1 MGDVRQGQA
10 ARSGRYSAL
19 ISMLVLMSL
28 AGCDKPPPVS
38 TSMTVDQAARAS
50 FDAPARFPKTTT
62 GSVSVAQSPNDL
74 RAPQLYFGAEA
85 AVSPA
90 VQTTPVTVGS
100 EGTQINFENAD
111 IRDFLKAVLTDTLK
125 VSYTVDARVQ
135 GTATVSTSRPL
146 NREDLL
152 ATVET
157 VLRSDGAAMIP
168 SGSDY
173 RIVPANEASG
183 GRVAVQL
190 GPDPTPLPAGY
201 GVTIIPL
208 RYVQAATVAPLIS
221 PVANSNVVRVDPTR
235 NIIVL
240 AGPSSDRT
248 ALAEMIASFDIDAMK
263 GVSAGLFPLHR
274 SDPASLIQELRSVF
288 SQGQGNS
295 AQTGV
300 DFLPIRRL
308 NAILVVTRQPG
319 RLRQAET
326 WINRLDQGDKQGK
339 QIYVYQVENGTAENL
354 ASILSQFFGG
364 GSARTSAPIG
374 ESSTVAP
381 GLQPQTV
388 SSEGA
393 IPSRPGGG
401 APADSSSV
409 MSAGEKLGILSNDLN
424 ATLAGDGGTASGR
437 GQDGFDGAQVV
448 ADKERNALLVMATPQ
463 AWRKIEAAIRMIDL
477 PRYQVLIQATIAEV
491 QLNNT
496 LRYGVHYFLENGNFS
511 SIFTRGNG
519 FSVNPTVPGFNFIIS
534 SGNFNVVL
542 DALSSVTNVK
552 VVSSPSLAVLD
563 NQTAEL
569 KVGDQVPVIT
579 REQQSTDNPDAPLV
593 NNVEYRDTGVKLEVT
608 PRISPDG
615 QVTLD
620 LRQEVS
626 NVVRSDSSTAINP
639 TISQREVGTTVSVAS
654 GQTVILGGLI
664 SDSQNASNA
673 GIPVL
678 RDIPLVGNLFS
689 DVDRSHN
696 RTELVIMM
704 TPKVIRNAA
713 DAKAVADEVR
723 SQMQIFGAGGKKP

>member
-1 MGDVRQGQA
+1 
-10 ARSGRYSAL
+10 
-19 ISMLVLMSL
+19 
-28 AGCDKPPPVS
+28 
-38 TSMTVDQAARAS
+38 MTVDQAARAS
-50 FDAPARFPKTTT
+50 FDVPGQFPKPAT

-85 AVSPA
+85 GVSPP
-90 VQTTPVTVGS
+90 VQTTPVAVSS
-100 EGTQINFENAD
+100 EGTEINFDNAD
-111 IRDFLKAVLTDTLK
+111 IRDFLKAVLTDALK

-168 SGSDY
+168 SGSGY

-183 GRVAVQL
+183 GRVVVQL
-190 GPDPTPLPAGY
+190 GPDQTPLPAGY

-208 RYVQAATVAPLIS
+208 RYVQAATVAPLLS

-240 AGPSSDRT
+240 AGASSDRT
-248 ALAEMIASFDIDAMK
+248 AMAEMIASFDIDAMK
-263 GVSAGLFPLHR
+263 GVSAGMFPLHR

-288 SQGQGNS
+288 SQGQGNA
-295 AQTGV
+295 AQTGI

-319 RLRQAET
+319 RLRQAES

-354 ASILSQFFGG
+354 AAILGQFFGG
-364 GSARTSAPIG
+364 GSARTSAPVG
-374 ESSTVAP
+374 ESSTIAP
-381 GLQPQTV
+381 GLQPQTA
-388 SSEGA
+388 SSGEGS
-393 IPSRPGGG
+393 IPPRPGS
-401 APADSSSV
+401 APTDSSGV

-424 ATLAGDGGTASGR
+424 DTLAGDGGTSLGR
-437 GQDGFDGAQVV
+437 GADGFDGAQVV
-448 ADKERNALLVMATPQ
+448 ADKERNALLVMATPP
-463 AWRKIEAAIRMIDL
+463 AWRKIEAAIHMIDL

-496 LRYGVHYFLENGNFS
+496 LRYGVHYFLESGNFS
-511 SIFTRGNG
+511 SIFTKGNG
-519 FSVNPTVPGFNFIIS
+519 FNVNPTVPGFNFIIS
-534 SGNFNVVL
+534 SGDFNVVL

-620 LRQEVS
+620 LKQEVS
-626 NVVRSDSSTAINP
+626 NVVQSDSGSTAINP

-664 SDSQNASNA
+664 SDSQNASNS

-678 RDIPLVGNLFS
+678 KDIPLVGNLFS
-689 DVDRSHN
+689 DVDRSHD

-713 DAKAVADEVR
+713 DARAVAEEVR
-723 SQMQIFGAGGKKP
+723 SQMQIFGDRGKKP